1 MKFYPELPIIE
12 RCHTYKI
19 EAKFAYKCLNCG
31 YLYKRHS
38 KSIDTERKRCGK
50 IGCKGKDIF
59 NICPILWH
67 KFFKDFIL
75 VFLGQLELNQWDAKS
90 EQYVKFCESGI
101 SKTPNAFA
109 AFVKDN
115 YKYYR

>member
-1 MKFYPELPIIE
+1 MVIYTNVIP
-12 RCHTYKI
+12 
-19 EAKFAYKCLNCG
+19 NQ
-31 YLYKRHS
+31 
-38 KSIDTERKRCGK
+38 SILKENVVEKLVVK
-50 IGCKGKDIF
+50 VKIF
-59 NICPILWH
+59 NFCPILWH